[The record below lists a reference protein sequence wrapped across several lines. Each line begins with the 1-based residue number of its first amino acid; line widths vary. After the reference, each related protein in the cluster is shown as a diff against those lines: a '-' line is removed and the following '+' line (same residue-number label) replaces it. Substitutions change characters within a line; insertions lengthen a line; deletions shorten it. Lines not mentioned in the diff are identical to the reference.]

1 VAESTSTLCGELPRN
16 VVSAADDESSSAQR
30 AWEQELAKMRAEAE
44 VRCEG
49 TFHGRRAPAAE
60 RAPERIAWPDAPEE
74 IDTQLR
80 ALAHELVIREVA
92 YGRVLEASFVADGWR
107 RLGYAT
113 GAQYA
118 RERLGSSLS
127 SVKDKRRLARRLGQL
142 TFLAGAV
149 ERGEVGYEAA
159 RLVAV
164 IATPSTVEAWVER
177 AKARTLRHLRED
189 IDAAALMARWRDGS
203 DAVLPPSDAEVQ
215 QVADIE
221 RAVIVG
227 RISPPLVT
235 SSSRGRVTLR
245 LRIRASTAC
254 DFRHWEALYRRHSL
268 HRESF
273 LRFASDLFTE
283 VWRPRAAE
291 VAFGQIYARDRYRCQ
306 SPCCGRRDVTPHHL
320 RFRSRDGD
328 DADENLISL
337 CSWCHLEG
345 IHRGHMCAAPPA
357 SEICWSFGKVP
368 HTVVLG
374 RRRIRQHAGTELVGG
389 ASASQPVGAS
399 AR

>member
-1 VAESTSTLCGELPRN
+1 
-16 VVSAADDESSSAQR
+16 
-30 AWEQELAKMRAEAE
+30 MRAEAE
-44 VRCEG
+44 VRCEAS
-49 TFHGRRAPAAE
+49 FHGRRLPVAE
-60 RAPERIAWPDAPEE
+60 PPPERIAWPDAPEE
-74 IDTQLR
+74 IDAQLR

-92 YGRVLEASFVADGWR
+92 YGRELEAFFAADGWR

-113 GAQYA
+113 GGQYA

-127 SVKDKRRLARRLGQL
+127 SIKDKRRLARRLGQL
-142 TFLAGAV
+142 IFLAGAV
-149 ERGEVGYEAA
+149 EGGDVGYEAA

-164 IATPSTVEAWVER
+164 VATLATVEPWVER
-177 AKARTLRHLRED
+177 AKERTLRHLRED
-189 IDAAALMARWRDGS
+189 IDAAELMARWRDGS

-215 QVADIE
+215 QVADLE
-221 RAVIVG
+221 RAVIAGHV
-227 RISPPLVT
+227 SPPPVT
-235 SSSRGRVTLR
+235 SSSLGRVTLR
-245 LRIRASTAC
+245 LRMRASTAC

-273 LRFASDLFTE
+273 LRFACDLFTE
-283 VWRPRAAE
+283 VWCPRLPE

-320 RFRSRDGD
+320 LFRSRGGG
-328 DADENLISL
+328 DADENLTSL

-345 IHRGHMCAAPPA
+345 IHRGQISAAPPA

-374 RRRIRQHAGTELVGG
+374 RRRIKQEAGSEL
-389 ASASQPVGAS
+389 A
-399 AR
+399 